1 MTPGFRHVVETQQR
15 IGAILKGRFG
25 VLAVAQL
32 KFHIALAA
40 GKPHL
45 ADQHVLEFEEIVARG
60 DAERVRTALRLR
72 GKHHAPRRKT
82 VLEIL
87 RSVRVGLA
95 RPSTRRNRESA
106 RRLPYLRNRHPTH
119 RTRRWACCA
128 AIPYARRKSPPHAT
142 HRLSYVPRPH
152 RLPQSVQIPARDQ
165 SQQPWHL
172 FLLEIRHAYPMPFP
186 AEDTRIHHPVSSGFF
201 TVSRLTLWTGYV
213 PKRPLR

>member
-32 KFHIALAA
+32 KFHIALAD

-87 RSVRVGLA
+87 RSVRVGLRDH
-95 RPSTRRNRESA
+95 RPVEIANLRDDFHTCAIGIQRTEHGVGLVALQYHMRGENRR
-106 RRLPYLRNRHPTH
+106 HMQH
-119 RTRRWACCA
+119 
-128 AIPYARRKSPPHAT
+128 
-142 HRLSYVPRPH
+142 
-152 RLPQSVQIPARDQ
+152 
-165 SQQPWHL
+165 
-172 FLLEIRHAYPMPFP
+172 
-186 AEDTRIHHPVSSGFF
+186 
-201 TVSRLTLWTGYV
+201 TG
-213 PKRPLR
+213 